1 MRVGDNP
8 SVSADFSNNTSTM
21 TLDEQ
26 ITQELNVPVKEH
38 DHPAANARRD
48 AVRDI
53 FANLSPDDAKELYGR
68 LEKYNH
74 NDPLND
80 KFYGTFSD
88 ETIDALKKNLKA
100 RFEPQNGGA
109 TQTTGTTQTGTA
121 SGAEKKTDVSNAGK
135 TKADELNE
143 QLLAKDPN
151 APLKIA
157 GKKGMKDFEKQQ
169 EISQWIHNSSPD
181 DLRKMIDASKSW
193 PAGTQ
198 KLIYEAI
205 ENGFSGANKQKLA
218 TDLKPDQQI
227 DMLKR
232 LNAGGYSDSVSVL
245 MGNAD
250 KTTLNQIAK
259 DFKNF
264 PGFDIDPAKNKAS
277 NTLIDDL
284 AMRAIDL
291 TPDNRNALADTIL
304 NQGMPQKPLPSWRSF
319 LMEEMFD
326 SLKGQATE
334 QQARDLFAHIQQSGN
349 LKNMLSNFNNEPI
362 NFQKQFLGLG
372 KTELQAI
379 KQTFEQLANEAPQ
392 GSHLREIYRES
403 ARSAAEWSTP

>member
-1 MRVGDNP
+1 MRVGDNQ
-8 SVSADFSNNTSTM
+8 SVSFSNNTSTM

-48 AVRDI
+48 AVKDI
-53 FANLSPDDAKELYGR
+53 FENLSPDDAKELYSR

-74 NDPLND
+74 NDGLND

-88 ETIDALKKNLKA
+88 ETIDSLKKSLKA

-109 TQTTGTTQTGTA
+109 TQTSGTTQTGSST
-121 SGAEKKTDVSNAGK
+121 GAEKKTEVSNAGK
-135 TKADELNE
+135 TRADELNE

-157 GKKGMKDFEKQQ
+157 GKKGLKDFEKQQ
-169 EISQWIHNSSPD
+169 EIGQWMRNASAD
-181 DLRKMIDASKSW
+181 DFRKMIDQSKNW
-193 PAGTQ
+193 PEGTQ
-198 KLIYEAI
+198 KLLYGAI
-205 ENGFSGANKQKLA
+205 ENFNNGLNKDRLVA
-218 TDLKPDQQI
+218 DLKPDQQL

-232 LNAGGYSDSVSVL
+232 LNAGGFSDSVSTL
-245 MGNAD
+245 LSGAD
-250 KTTLNQIAK
+250 KTVLNEVAK
-259 DFKNF
+259 DLKNF

-277 NTLIDDL
+277 NNLVDAL
-284 AMRAIDL
+284 AQRARDL

-319 LMEEMFD
+319 LMEDMFD
-326 SLKGQATE
+326 SLKGQANE

-349 LKNMLSNFNNEPI
+349 LKNMLSNFNNDPI

-392 GSHLREIYRES
+392 GSHLQQVYRES
-403 ARSAAEWSTP
+403 ARSAAEWS